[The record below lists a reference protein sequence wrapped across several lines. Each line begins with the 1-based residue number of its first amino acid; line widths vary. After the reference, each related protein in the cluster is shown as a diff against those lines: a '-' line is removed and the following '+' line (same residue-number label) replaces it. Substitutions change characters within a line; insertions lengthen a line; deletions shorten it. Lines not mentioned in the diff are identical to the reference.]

1 MSQATDIVPARRT
14 DLVVRD
20 VGQSQ
25 YVVKHP
31 RDGKY
36 FRVGPVEHF
45 LLHCLDGTSTYG
57 DVCARFEAEFH
68 DPLAVDELDEFIELM
83 KGRDLLVAA
92 GEAKSG
98 EAKAVLGDDE
108 GDDLEPTRGKQSWLF
123 FRKSLVNPD
132 QTLNRLEPKLRWI
145 FTPAFVLGAGMV
157 MLAALVVSVSNRAD
171 LISHLS
177 QVDGRTAFAVWLTV
191 VAVTVLHEF
200 AHGLVCKHFGG
211 EVREIGVL
219 VVFFTPCLFCNI
231 SDAWLMPKR
240 SHRLWITFAGT
251 FCDLCVWALAVFVW
265 RLTDTHT
272 LVNHLCW
279 VLISVCSGRI
289 LININPF
296 MRMDGYYLLTDLLEV
311 PNLRSQARTY
321 FAAHVRWLLWG
332 ASKPPSRKN
341 GLPLLGYGFVIWAFA
356 LIFLNYIV
364 FAIMHLVDKKSGV
377 VSKVFTVTLVTYAIR
392 RVFSGFSEG
401 EFTQMLK
408 NRRLRTT
415 CWILLP
421 IVVPA
426 ILFAIPWK
434 STAHGE
440 FDIRPGA
447 RIEIH
452 SPVASFVR
460 KVLVEEGSYV
470 HAGQPIVE
478 LEVPDLASLIIR
490 KEAEIRETTATLARL
505 QSGTRPEVLEEQRQR
520 VARAGEWKQLAVR
533 DIEQAKVSLGQDLLK
548 YDLELKQYGLE
559 IEFQQSSLKRAE
571 FLYRQGALAGEQLRS
586 EKKKIA
592 MMESQLAQ
600 VQAQR
605 RAREADGVRSSEAEL
620 ARREKEV
627 AESRAGLALL
637 EAGSRPEEI
646 EAENAK
652 LSRLQEELK
661 FLKGQAQLLV
671 VTAPSDG
678 LVVTPRMSEKIGQLA
693 DKGALVCV
701 IEDPKTVEV
710 EILVPEEEATGIKPQ
725 QTVSFKSRAL
735 CFDTFQA
742 TVERIAPT
750 AAIEMGKKVNS
761 VRVSCQVDNTD
772 GRLKSG
778 MTGVARIARGVTSIG
793 TMLLDKGMKL
803 LRTEFWW

>member
-45 LLHCLDGTSTYG
+45 LLHCLDGSSTYG
-57 DVCARFEAEFH
+57 DVCARFETQFEESL
-68 DPLAVDELDEFIELM
+68 DVDELHEFIELM
-83 KGRDLLVAA
+83 RGRDLLTAAA
-92 GEAKSG
+92 GATSG
-98 EAKAVLGDDE
+98 EAKAPTDDDE

-123 FRKSLVNPD
+123 FRKSLINPD
-132 QTLNRLEPKLRWI
+132 RSLSALEPKLWWI
-145 FTPAFVLGAGMV
+145 FTPAFVLGAALV

-171 LISHLS
+171 LLAHFSRM
-177 QVDGRTAFAVWLTV
+177 DARTAVAVWFTV

-219 VVFFTPCLFCNI
+219 VIFFTPCLFCNV

-251 FCDLCVWALAVFVW
+251 FCDLCVWALAMFVW

-364 FAIMHLVDKKSGV
+364 FTVLHLVDKKSGL

-421 IVVPA
+421 IVVA
-426 ILFAIPWK
+426 AVLFAIPMK

-440 FDIRPGA
+440 FDIRPGT

-452 SPVASFVR
+452 SPVAAFVR
-460 KVLVEEGSYV
+460 KVLVAEGSYV

-533 DIEQAKVSLGQDLLK
+533 DIEQAKVSLSQDLLK

-586 EKKKIA
+586 ERKKIA

-671 VTAPSDG
+671 VAAPSDG
-678 LVVTPRMSEKIGQLA
+678 LIVTPRMSEKIGQLA

-725 QTVSFKSRAL
+725 QGVSFKSRAL
-735 CFDTFQA
+735 CFDTFRA

-750 AAIEMGKKVNS
+750 AAVEMGKKVNS
-761 VRVSCQVDNTD
+761 VRVCCQVDNTD

-778 MTGVARIARGVTSIG
+778 MTGVARIDRGVTSIG
-793 TMLLDKGMKL
+793 SLLLDRGMKL